1 MQWLVDISGLSLK
14 SLHNL
19 YGKQRVNFDDPQS
32 IIARIRAAD
41 PDKRRIMTVDPA
53 TGQAVAEML
62 SGR

>member
-1 MQWLVDISGLSLK
+1 CRPRQAPDHDRRPCDGSGSGRDALGTL
-14 SLHNL
+14 
-19 YGKQRVNFDDPQS
+19 
-32 IIARIRAAD
+32 IRLPGMAAD